1 VESDGAGDAYAVH
14 SRGGWLQ
21 LALFPTQRL
30 SFHFF
35 GGTQINR
42 RTDLAGYYP
51 QSNISFAGNAYY
63 QLAPN
68 VFLAFEAAQT
78 RTTWTNGVTHL
89 RNHYDLALAYK
100 F

>member
-1 VESDGAGDAYAVH
+1 
-14 SRGGWLQ
+14 

-35 GGTQINR
+35 GGAQVNR
-42 RTDLAGYYP
+42 QSDLIGYYP
-51 QSNISFAGNAYY
+51 QANVAIAGNAFYR
-63 QLAPN
+63 LAPN
-68 VFLAFEAAQT
+68 VFLAFEAAQA
-78 RTTWTNGVTHL
+78 RTTWTNGATHL